1 MTNDRDA
8 AIRQALAVELGAHP
22 ESDEWDARYEIP
34 PCSYCRWSKPQHSQT
49 CPWTI
54 ATRLLPVV
62 RRLVDEAQ
70 GPQWQPMERK
80 D

>member
-8 AIRQALAVELGAHP
+8 AIRQALAGVVVWHRARPQPPVHDAVVWTHTLHP
-22 ESDEWDARYEIP
+22 DHVDA
-34 PCSYCRWSKPQHSQT
+34 
-49 CPWTI
+49 
-54 ATRLLPVV
+54 LVPVV